1 VHRSSVFRRL
11 AGGAV
16 VFAVATAAAVLGAA
30 AASAQPPSAGT
41 LTVAPATGT
50 DLTAPS
56 VTTSAGCPTP
66 ANAYNIQLTGPNGLD
81 FIVTGRTQA
90 GFSTTAPFTGQ
101 FGQTFRDAAAL
112 DTPPTTI
119 VAGTYHIALNCVS
132 GITGATIV
140 AAFNTDVTFTSP
152 TSYQAGTPATPTTTA
167 LAASPPSPITAGTQ
181 TTLTASVTPANA
193 TGSVEFF
200 DGTTS
205 LGAPVAVAGGTASR
219 AVTLAQGSHSL
230 TAVFT
235 GGTGFGNSTSPA
247 VTYQVNA
254 PQGAAT
260 TTALSVNPSGT
271 VDFGTSVTF
280 SATVSSGSG
289 TPAGTVTFSDRGTA
303 LSSPVALSGGT
314 ASFQTAALAL
324 GTHSVTATFS
334 PANPTQFASSASA
347 PVSLVVVQPGASTAT
362 ETISTEVLAGA
373 LVISVANGQVTL
385 PSPQLLADASRLE
398 TSGSINTVRVADTRA
413 GNPGWTVS
421 GQVTDFSNGGSG
433 VINGANLGW
442 TPNVVASM
450 PVQSVTPGAAVSP
463 AAAIQPGAA
472 AGPGLGLASSRT
484 LATAAAGG
492 GTGTADLGAGLALFV
507 PTSTVSGV
515 YTATLTLTAI

>member
-1 VHRSSVFRRL
+1 VHRSNLFRRL

-56 VTTSAGCPTP
+56 VTTSAGCPAP

-101 FGQTFRDAAAL
+101 FGQTFKDAAAL

-152 TSYQAGTPATPTTTA
+152 TAYQAGTPATPTTTA

-205 LGAPVAVAGGTASR
+205 LGTPVAVAGGAAAA
-219 AVTLAQGSHSL
+219 AVTLAEGSHTL
-230 TAVFT
+230 TAVLT
-235 GGTGFGNSTSPA
+235 AGGDFGDSTSTA
-247 VTYQVNA
+247 VTYQVNV
-254 PQGAAT
+254 PQQTTTTDPTTTTGDTTTTT
-260 TTALSVNPSGT
+260 TTAE
-271 VDFGTSVTF
+271 
-280 SATVSSGSG
+280 SAVAANSTGG
-289 TPAGTVTFSDRGTA
+289 GGLAGTGV
-303 LSSPVALSGGT
+303 
-314 ASFQTAALAL
+314 
-324 GTHSVTATFS
+324 
-334 PANPTQFASSASA
+334 A
-347 PVSLVVVQPGASTAT
+347 PVTPLWIGLLLCLVG
-362 ETISTEVLAGA
+362 
-373 LVISVANGQVTL
+373 TL
-385 PSPQLLADASRLE
+385 YLLAARRPRAS
-398 TSGSINTVRVADTRA
+398 
-413 GNPGWTVS
+413 
-421 GQVTDFSNGGSG
+421 
-433 VINGANLGW
+433 
-442 TPNVVASM
+442 
-450 PVQSVTPGAAVSP
+450 
-463 AAAIQPGAA
+463 
-472 AGPGLGLASSRT
+472 
-484 LATAAAGG
+484 
-492 GTGTADLGAGLALFV
+492 
-507 PTSTVSGV
+507 
-515 YTATLTLTAI
+515 